1 MESRQKKFRN
11 VSLMASLVDEIQE
24 KHVRPNGP
32 YRSNA
37 EFVAEAARLRLEALE
52 RRAPIVRDR

>member
-1 MESRQKKFRN
+1 
-11 VSLMASLVDEIQE
+11 MASLVDEIQE

-37 EFVAEAARLRLEALE
+37 EFVAEAARLRLEALK